1 MYIEPV
7 KPTLVYTMKRLI
19 LITALICISLLT
31 FSQNEKEKNSIID
44 LINDS
49 YVEGIQNRKNV
60 ENIEKGFHP
69 GFNLLGIDN
78 QDNLTMYPIYTWS
91 ANISRAVEAGQ
102 MPDLETTARYP
113 MIDITGNAAVAKVEL
128 YKGGKQIFTDY
139 LSLYKFADGWK
150 IVSKIYYRIPQE

>member
-1 MYIEPV
+1 
-7 KPTLVYTMKRLI
+7 MKRLI

-31 FSQNEKEKNSIID
+31 FSQNEKEKNAIID

-91 ANISRAVEAGQ
+91 ANISRAVESGQ